1 MCSNQAGKR
10 EIKIQNSSN
19 GNRDNHRQGVNFRK
33 VGNHK
38 KIPYKMKTNSL
49 NVHNVSKSKPI
60 TLKYI
65 IMLADGGQGFWSM
78 FFEMRVKF

>member
-1 MCSNQAGKR
+1 MHSNQAGER
-10 EIKIQNSSN
+10 EIKMQNSSD
-19 GNRDNHRQGVNFRK
+19 GNRDNHRQGVNFTK

-38 KIPYKMKTNSL
+38 KTPYKMQTNYL
-49 NVHNVSKSKPI
+49 NVHNFSKCKLI

-78 FFEMRVKF
+78 FFETHVKF